1 MAPLDTF
8 ELRERRTDLKSVV
21 PSAAPIRPPVREA
34 EIVRKNA
41 GDSKLM
47 MYAAGFAMAAI
58 TVLTKPTHIATK
70 EPTAAHVW
78 YYGYAP
84 SKSRLFV
91 RQVNYVMGMS
101 N

>member
-21 PSAAPIRPPVREA
+21 PAVEPIRPPRREP
-34 EIVRKNA
+34 EIVRHNN
-41 GDSKLM
+41 GDSKFL
-47 MYAAGFAMAAI
+47 MYAAGIAIAAI

-78 YYGYAP
+78 YYG
-84 SKSRLFV
+84 
-91 RQVNYVMGMS
+91 
-101 N
+101 